1 MDDFWEQRREGK
13 MVFAG
18 ASLVLRVVSC
28 LVPSLLPCVVCYVLH
43 ALVQVEEDEVRAE
56 PSNCDG

>member
-1 MDDFWEQRREGK
+1 